1 MKHLL
6 YIVVI
11 FSLIGTGHARADDDD
26 DHLRAK
32 DLVESGEILPL
43 EKILLDAFQNRQW
56 RLLEA
61 ELEDE
66 HGRYIYEL
74 EILDDKGKVRKL
86 KYDAKTGL
94 AIQGKKR

>member
-11 FSLIGTGHARADDDD
+11 FSLIGTGHARADD

>member
-1 MKHLL
+1 MKNLL
-6 YIVVI
+6 TIPFLMALLTCS
-11 FSLIGTGHARADDDD
+11 FSISADD

-43 EKILLDAFQNRQW
+43 EKILHDVFQGRPW

-61 ELEDE
+61 ELEQE

-74 EILDDKGKVRKL
+74 EILDDKGKVREL
-86 KYDAKTGL
+86 EYDAKSGKPITG
-94 AIQGKKR
+94 KEK